1 MSLMSHPARLPAP
14 APARWVA
21 EVAPAV
27 VGVGLLL
34 VIGLSLTGESR
45 RTLQAA
51 GGWLTFGGRLTGL
64 VGTYLL
70 LVMVLLIG
78 RIPRL
83 ERTVGQ
89 DTLVRWHRQLGPWPL
104 MLLGL
109 HALLITA
116 GYARSDHTGLL
127 HEFWLLLTTYPDV
140 LAAAVALGLLVLAG
154 VVSFRS
160 ARRRLRYETWWAI
173 HLYTYLALALAFAHQ
188 LANGASFVGHPLAR
202 AGWTLLWL
210 ATAGTVLVC
219 RFGVP
224 LWRTVRHQLRVVE
237 VRQEGPG
244 VVSVICSGRRLDR
257 LAVSGGQFFQWRFLV
272 RGLWWQAHPYSL
284 SALPRPPYL
293 RVTVKGLG
301 DEAHALARIPA
312 GTRVAIEGPYGVF
325 TNHTRRRGRV
335 LLIAAGVGITPIRA
349 LLEDLPDRVDV
360 AVILRGSRPEDLV
373 LRHEVAAI
381 VRGRPRA
388 VLHEIVGPREQVGL
402 DRTTLGR
409 LVPDVRQRDLYVCG
423 PEGFTRRV
431 VGAARGLAVPD
442 DRIHVEEFAF

>member
-1 MSLMSHPARLPAP
+1 MI
-14 APARWVA
+14 
-21 EVAPAV
+21 
-27 VGVGLLL
+27 VGVGLLV
-34 VIGLSLTGESR
+34 VIGISLSGESR
-45 RTLQAA
+45 RVLQAA

-70 LVMVLLIG
+70 LIMVLLIG
-78 RIPRL
+78 RIPLL

-89 DTLVRWHRQLGPWPL
+89 DRLVRWHRQLGPWPL
-104 MLLGL
+104 ILLGL

-116 GYARSDHTGLL
+116 GYAKADRTGLL
-127 HEFWLLLTTYPDV
+127 HEFWVLLTTYPDV
-140 LAAAVALGLLVLAG
+140 LMAAGALGLLVLAG

-160 ARRRLRYETWWAI
+160 ARRRMRYETWWAI

-188 LANGASFVGHPLAR
+188 LANGASFVGHPLTR
-202 AGWTLLWL
+202 AVWTLLWL
-210 ATAGTVLVC
+210 ATAGTVLIC
-219 RFGVP
+219 RFGLP
-224 LWRTVRHQLRVVE
+224 LWRTIRHQLRVVE

-244 VVSVICSGRRLDR
+244 VVSVICSGRRLER

-301 DEAHALARIPA
+301 DQAHALAQIPA

-325 TNHTRRRGRV
+325 TDHARRRGRV
-335 LLIAAGVGITPIRA
+335 LLIGAGVGITPIRA

-373 LRHEVAAI
+373 LRDEVAAI
-381 VRGRPRA
+381 VGSRPHA
-388 VLHEIVGPREQVGL
+388 VLHEIVGPRGYVKL
-402 DRTTLGR
+402 DSTTLRR
-409 LVPDVRQRDLYVCG
+409 LVPDVRQRDLYICG
-423 PEGFTRRV
+423 PEGFTSSV
-431 VGAARGLAVPD
+431 VGIAQALAVPE